1 MFSSPKED
9 RSGTEDGW
17 QAISDLFS
25 VVKRSMAS
33 ALGASE
39 SVSDYSP
46 GGYSVFASK
55 TTDPEKILA
64 DIDTIAVKL
73 NAAKQEA
80 QSTRAELDDLLEAKR
95 SYTET
100 RTWELEQLE
109 EMTGENIRLREAAG
123 RVTTAEEALKEVKR
137 TATEAAQAAAAEYR
151 RLKTDIEAETDRM
164 NAKMAANDA
173 LASGELRP
181 HGCSGRAGSGARG
194 SRFGGAGTC
203 PRREV

>member
-9 RSGTEDGW
+9 RSETEDGW

-80 QSTRAELDDLLEAKR
+80 RDLHFAFHRPGERIPSKSINFRTAVRA
-95 SYTET
+95 
-100 RTWELEQLE
+100 
-109 EMTGENIRLREAAG
+109 GAAG
-123 RVTTAEEALKEVKR
+123 
-137 TATEAAQAAAAEYR
+137 Q
-151 RLKTDIEAETDRM
+151 
-164 NAKMAANDA
+164 
-173 LASGELRP
+173 G
-181 HGCSGRAGSGARG
+181 
-194 SRFGGAGTC
+194 F
-203 PRREV
+203 